1 MGSDSRIFL
10 ISSAVAICTSLAVIA
25 AYELFVFPTHLR
37 VKEMEYKAYFTN
49 KTDLLF
55 SDKLN
60 ARFTASIP
68 NDFSEA
74 AEKCVNA
81 IVSIESLEEIS
92 PNTFSKQNG
101 SGVLISS
108 DGYIVTNYH
117 VIQNQQEVDVLLN
130 DKRKYKAKI
139 RGIDPSSDLALL
151 KVEAEDL
158 PYLIFGNSD
167 SLRVGEWVMAI
178 GNPFKLQSSVTAGI
192 ISALGRDIK
201 LLESS
206 GIESFIQTDA
216 AVNTGNSGGALIN
229 TKGELIGINTA
240 ILSSSGKYEGFSF
253 AIPSNI
259 TKKITSDLREFGTV
273 QRAWLGVELEDISAK
288 KASQLGLE
296 KPMGVLLSL
305 VNKSGAA
312 AEAGLSSGD
321 IIVQLD
327 QQPINS
333 MVQLTA
339 WLSVKRPGDKVFVTY
354 IRDGKNK
361 QTNVIL
367 KNQLNTTDFVA
378 IRKDRILTDLGIEI
392 RDLTNIEKSKSKYHG
407 IRVVSVLGK
416 SKASQAKIEPG
427 FVLSKINGVKI
438 SNAKDL
444 VEYLEKNPLPYT
456 VEGFY
461 DSYPGIFPYIIE

>member
-1 MGSDSRIFL
+1 MSSDSRIFL

-25 AYELFVFPTHLR
+25 SYEFFVFPTHLR

-60 ARFTASIP
+60 ARFTSSIP
-68 NDFSEA
+68 NDFSIA
-74 AEKCVNA
+74 AEKSVDA

-101 SGVLISS
+101 SGVVISS

-139 RGIDPSSDLALL
+139 KGIDPSSDLALL

-240 ILSSSGKYEGFSF
+240 ILSTSGKYEGFSF

-288 KASQLGLE
+288 KATQLGLE

-312 AEAGLSSGD
+312 AEAGLISGD
-321 IIVQLD
+321 IILQLD

-339 WLSVKRPGDKVFVTY
+339 WLSIKRPGDQVSVRF
-354 IRDGKNK
+354 IRDGKSK
-361 QTNVIL
+361 QATVIL
-367 KNQLNTTDFVA
+367 KNQLNTTDYVA

-392 RDLTNIEKSKSKYHG
+392 RDLTTAEKSKSKYQG
-407 IRVVSVLGK
+407 IRIVSVLGK

-427 FVLSKINGVKI
+427 FVLSKINGVKV
-438 SNAKDL
+438 SNAKEL
-444 VEYLEKNPLPYT
+444 VEYLESNPLPYT
-456 VEGFY
+456 VEGSY